1 MTLAV
6 VVMLTVPGHQA
17 APHSH
22 HHVGDNALK
31 TFAQGVSELT
41 YHYDGETRKSSE
53 TKQFYMHARVL
64 PRKRGNIVDDKFIPF
79 KKE

>member
-1 MTLAV
+1 MLVAV
-6 VVMLTVPGHQA
+6 VVMMTLPGHQA
-17 APHSH
+17 APH

-31 TFAQGVSELT
+31 SFAQGVSELT
-41 YHYDGETRKSSE
+41 YHYDGEARKSSE
-53 TKQFYMHARVL
+53 NKQFYMHARVL